1 MPELRLDRVTK
12 QFQNKIAVD
21 QVSLCL
27 REGVYGFLGANGAGK
42 TTLLRMLCGVLRPTA
57 GEILCNGTEI
67 RRMDGEY
74 RQMLGYLP
82 QDFGYY
88 PDFTAKRYL
97 EYLAAC
103 KAVPKELAE
112 QKVQE
117 VLGLVGLSGE
127 QKQKIRTFS
136 GGMIRRLGIAQAL
149 LNDPEILLL
158 DEPTS
163 GLDPKERIRFR
174 NIISAMSKEK
184 IVILSTHIVSD
195 VEFIADQIL
204 LMRQGQIV
212 EQGTPKEVA
221 ESVDGK
227 VWECLVEP
235 HNVQKFNTDYSVSSL
250 RNEGDQVYLRI
261 VSDSCPKKGAQLAE
275 PGLEDVYLYY
285 FNEMAETVE
294 KEGGGIPCGRSF
306 RKKSVR

>member
-1 MPELRLDRVTK
+1 MPELKIDRVTK

-27 REGVYGFLGANGAGK
+27 KEGIYGFLGANGAGK

-67 RRMDGEY
+67 RKMDGEY
-74 RQMLGYLP
+74 RHMLGYLP

-103 KAVPKELAE
+103 KAVPKDLAK

-117 VLGLVGLSGE
+117 VLKLVGLTGE

-174 NIISAMSKEK
+174 NIISAMSKDR

-212 EQGTPKEVA
+212 EQGTPAEVTG
-221 ESVDGK
+221 SVRGK
-227 VWECLVEP
+227 VWEAHVLPEE
-235 HNVQKFNTDYSVSSL
+235 VQKFNEKYSVSNL
-250 RNEGDQVYLRI
+250 RNEGDRVYLRI
-261 VSDSCPKKGAQLAE
+261 VSDLCPCEGALEAE
-275 PGLEDVYLYY
+275 PRLEDVYLYY
-285 FNEMAETVE
+285 FKEAAENVE
-294 KEGGGIPCGRSF
+294 NLD
-306 RKKSVR
+306 